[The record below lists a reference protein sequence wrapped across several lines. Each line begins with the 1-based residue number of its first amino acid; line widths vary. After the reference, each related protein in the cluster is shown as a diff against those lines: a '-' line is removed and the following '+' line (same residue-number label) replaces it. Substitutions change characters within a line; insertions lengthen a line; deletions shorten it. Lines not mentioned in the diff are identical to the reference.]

1 MMKTSENINELATA
15 LSKAQSEMTGAV
27 KSTKNFFKSTCSD
40 LASVCAA
47 ISKPFSDNGLSFI
60 QSPEF
65 SEQHIQVVTRIMHSS
80 GQWIEG
86 VVTLPPTKNDAQG
99 YGSAITYGRRY
110 GLQAMAGVPSVD
122 DDGQDAV
129 KHKTEKPAKP
139 VLIESNKD
147 MWSRAVTAFI
157 NDGNL
162 NRVLA
167 SRDIS
172 PEDQAKII
180 SQAQAL
186 QYEQDAQA
194 DHKTTEAGA

>member
-27 KSTKNFFKSTCSD
+27 KSTKNFFKSTYSD

-47 ISKPFSDNGLSFI
+47 ISKPFADNGLSFI

-65 SEQHIQVVTRIMHSS
+65 SEQHIQVVTRIMHNS

-129 KHKTEKPAKP
+129 KHKTEKPARK
-139 VLIESNKD
+139 VLREVDKD
-147 MWSRAVTAFI
+147 LWSRAVTAFS

-162 NRVLA
+162 SRVLL
-167 SRDIS
+167 SVDIS

-180 SQAQAL
+180 SQAQAM

-194 DHKTTEAGA
+194 DHKTENQ